1 MSEKCKYTLHSTVQ
15 VKNWQKAIGIE
26 EQSDI
31 ISLLQEG
38 EWIVDIYYNVRLTH
52 SSVCIIRDNGDRIKK
67 SAKSGTKVFV

>member
-38 EWIVDIYYNVRLTH
+38 E
-52 SSVCIIRDNGDRIKK
+52 
-67 SAKSGTKVFV
+67 